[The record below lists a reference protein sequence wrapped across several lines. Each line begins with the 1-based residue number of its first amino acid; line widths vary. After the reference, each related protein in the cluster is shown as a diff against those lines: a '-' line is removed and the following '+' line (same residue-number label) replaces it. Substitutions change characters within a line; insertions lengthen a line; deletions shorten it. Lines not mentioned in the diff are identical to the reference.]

1 MGASWAP
8 SRRDQGPSEPRGSR
22 KAWSGWADFRAT
34 GASVTLFTLNR
45 SQSTWTSWE
54 STIWRST
61 HEQGRGEKRNDN
73 LPSQRARKQ
82 PSGSQSW
89 SPSAAAVLQPGWGR
103 GGVDTHTHMHTDT
116 HTDTGTHRDTCTHRE
131 THMYRDT
138 HVGTHVHPD
147 VHAHTRGQT
156 CTSPSCT
163 AEGTL
168 HKPHSFR
175 PPFLDTEDLLSG
187 PAWWPGSLPSS
198 LSCSDALPPQLPPR
212 SLPPSPPDAQSLRG
226 VVTAPAPCHRS
237 LSVLGVF
244 PVT

>member
-103 GGVDTHTHMHTDT
+103 GGRGHTHAHAHRHTHRHRYTQTHTHTDRHTQTHTETHRHTHTHRHTQRLTDT
-116 HTDTGTHRDTCTHRE
+116 HTDTDTHR
-131 THMYRDT
+131 
-138 HVGTHVHPD
+138 
-147 VHAHTRGQT
+147 
-156 CTSPSCT
+156 
-163 AEGTL
+163 
-168 HKPHSFR
+168 
-175 PPFLDTEDLLSG
+175 
-187 PAWWPGSLPSS
+187 
-198 LSCSDALPPQLPPR
+198 
-212 SLPPSPPDAQSLRG
+212 
-226 VVTAPAPCHRS
+226 
-237 LSVLGVF
+237 
-244 PVT
+244 